1 MDRNIIL
8 AIALVSLLTAAM
20 RVLPLLLLSRMRLTF
35 TVQQWLG
42 FIPSGI
48 MTAIVIAELIHKPA
62 MTTSGISV
70 SLLAAIIATVVGA
83 LTRSLFATVI
93 SGMVAFSVLQLLA
106 WL

>member
-8 AIALVSLLTAAM
+8 AIALVSIVTAAM
-20 RVLPLLLLSRMRLTF
+20 RVLPLLLLSRMRLSF
-35 TVQQWLG
+35 TLQQWLA

-48 MTAIVIAELIHKPA
+48 MTAIVVTELLQKPA
-62 MTTSGISV
+62 MTASGLSV
-70 SLLAAIIATVVGA
+70 SLLAAIVATLVGA

-93 SGMVAFSVLQLLA
+93 SGMVAFSVLQLLS